1 MQKYILAIL
10 FSIPCFVVAQQEL
23 GLHFMR
29 PTYQSNMT
37 NPAFFMK
44 QTLAICMPS
53 PYFNY
58 GNSAFSQRNVVSQDS
73 IIDLNEVGSQVKD
86 YNYLAASANIMPLAV
101 GVRIKNLQIG
111 LNTGFRAFTYLGYN
125 KNMFTLL
132 TQGNAG
138 FIGQKVNIAPDFQVN
153 TFAEVGLSAAYR
165 FLNERLSVGVRA
177 KYLLGIADI
186 STSKSNKEM
195 SVYTNP
201 DIYQLQ
207 FTTNYQV
214 NSSLMGVDID
224 NLDSLGNFSPQFSGK
239 NNGIAFDFGAE
250 FKINEK
256 LSVAASVIDLGGITW
271 RGNARSYTSKGTY
284 TYEGVDA
291 AALVLQDS
299 SISFNAISDTLRK
312 VFNFQGDTQAPY
324 KTPLHSQFY
333 LSASYRPISILRVG
347 ALFYGEFLYGK
358 LHPSMAVSGN
368 LEVKKW
374 FSIGLVAAYRNKH
387 LMPPG
392 LNFSLGGGPV
402 QVFFATDNIVG
413 TFMPLRTRDYNVRT
427 GFNWLLGYSDKK

>member
-1 MQKYILAIL
+1 MQKYILAIF
-10 FSIPCFVVAQQEL
+10 FSIPLFVTAQQEL

-29 PTYQSNMT
+29 PTYQSNIT

-44 QTLAICMPS
+44 QTVAICMPS
-53 PYFNY
+53 PYLNY

-73 IIDLNEVGSQVKD
+73 IIDFNEAGSNVKD

-111 LNTGFRAFTYLGYN
+111 LTTGFRAFTYLGYN

-165 FLNERLSVGVRA
+165 FLDERLSVGVRA

-186 STSKSNKEM
+186 STSKANKEM

-214 NSSLMGVDID
+214 NSSLMGVNIN

-239 NNGIAFDFGAE
+239 NNGIAFDLGAE
-250 FKINEK
+250 FKINDK
-256 LSVAASVIDLGGITW
+256 ISVAASVIDLGGITW
-271 RGNARSYTSKGTY
+271 RDNARSYTSKGTY

-312 VFNFQGDTQAPY
+312 VFNFQGDTEGAY

-333 LSASYRPISILRVG
+333 LSASYRPISILTVG
-347 ALFYGEFLYGK
+347 GLFYGEFLYGK
-358 LHPSMAVSGN
+358 LHPSVAVSGN
-368 LEVKKW
+368 IALKKW
-374 FSIGLVAAYRNKH
+374 FSVGLVAAYRNKH

-413 TFMPLRTRDYNVRT
+413 TFMPLKTRDYNVRT
-427 GFNWLLGYSDKK
+427 GFNWLLGYSDK